1 MPQQSASKNGGA
13 GACRT
18 WAGWQALQSQQV
30 LKESEFVDPVY
41 KDWTMSKKP
50 ETFHPISIKT
60 STQPDS

>member
-1 MPQQSASKNGGA
+1 MPDV
-13 GACRT
+13 
-18 WAGWQALQSQQV
+18 AGWQALQSQQV